1 MQDVLKHDEEKLQ
14 SWFLCLFLCGQHL
27 CWCVFN
33 LDLLRLE
40 AAVEEGLLTWGLFPF
55 SLCFEHL
62 LHLLL
67 PPLSLSQSLL
77 DAAHP
82 GLIGQLR
89 RPEDSGSDTSIS
101 EAEGQTEQ
109 GAQFVVLPDTPSAS
123 EASDLQTGDLP
134 HPRCPIQ
141 RGSTLQSGVLGGG
154 RNTSEQVPK
163 VREVVQVM
171 LPTCGVVQPRSVPL
185 VLLGLLVC
193 LSVCKGENVD
203 SSSCTKQI
211 GM

>member
-1 MQDVLKHDEEKLQ
+1 MK
-14 SWFLCLFLCGQHL
+14 SWFLCLFPCGRHL

-33 LDLLRLE
+33 LDLLLLE

-62 LHLLL
+62 LHLFL

-89 RPEDSGSDTSIS
+89 GREDSSRDTSIS

-109 GAQFVVLPDTPSAS
+109 GGQFVVLPDTPSAS
-123 EASDLQTGDLP
+123 EASDHQTEDLL

-141 RGSTLQSGVLGGG
+141 RGSTLQSGVLRGGK
-154 RNTSEQVPK
+154 NSSEQVPK
-163 VREVVQVM
+163 VREVVQVV

-185 VLLGLLVC
+185 VLLGPLVC
-193 LSVCKGENVD
+193 LSVCERERERGFIIMYKANRPVI
-203 SSSCTKQI
+203 KV
-211 GM
+211 